1 MTTGMETRTWEV
13 TLLTPLHIGDG
24 VELQKNLDYL
34 PSKEGLRVIDPED
47 VLARLADNPAAI
59 REIGNTG
66 FDLARMEREKQ
77 ALPAPRYDLP
87 FQGNRP
93 PDSLRRFL
101 KNGHGVAYLPGSTL
115 KGAIRTA
122 LWTSLD
128 RRLPPVNS
136 YFNFQKA
143 VKNVDG
149 TDPNHDFLRPLSV
162 GDSAAVAPSGRLRAS
177 EIKFF
182 NLQRDERPGWK
193 DFSTR
198 RTRNRFE
205 EAAGVFVEAVVPE
218 TKFHLQVRL
227 DRTLTSGPV
236 AAGLKL
242 PRCGGLNGFAEMARQ
257 INRHSRAIASAER
270 DFFARFGP
278 ATAAVK
284 SFYEQ
289 LLTGF
294 DSLDGSDERFIV
306 RMAWGSGWRGM
317 TGDWLSEEDLATVR
331 RETRLGKAGV
341 QIFPKTRRLGMQ
353 NGTPCQP
360 LGWAV
365 VAPVSERLF
374 LRSLAS
380 PRPSDAPVTPPP
392 ETKEVVKPSEEK
404 PAAPK
409 PSTTETEVWENVILT
424 WSPGDQV
431 VTAVGPKQKATGKG
445 KALIPESL
453 QNRLFSRKKAKAA
466 KVVVSVLGNAF
477 IIEAIE

>member
-1 MTTGMETRTWEV
+1 METRTWEV
-13 TLLTPLHIGDG
+13 TLITPLHIGDG

-34 PSKEGLRVIDPED
+34 PSREGLRVIDPED
-47 VLARLADNPAAI
+47 VLARLADNPAAV

-77 ALPAPRYDLP
+77 DLPAPRYILP

-101 KNGHGVAYLPGSTL
+101 KNGYGAAYLAGSTL
-115 KGAIRTA
+115 KGAVRTA

-128 RRLPPVNS
+128 RRRLPPVGR
-136 YFNFQKA
+136 FRDFQRG
-143 VKNVDG
+143 VKSVDG

-162 GDSAAVAPSGRLRAS
+162 GDSAAVAPSGVLRAS

-205 EAAGVFVEAVVPE
+205 EAAGVFVEAVVPT

-242 PRCGGLNGFAEMARQ
+242 PHCDGLNGFVEMARQ
-257 INRHSRAIASAER
+257 INRHSRAIAEAER
-270 DFFARFGP
+270 VFFSRFGP
-278 ATAAVK
+278 ATAAVR
-284 SFYEQ
+284 SFYED

-294 DSLDGSDERFIV
+294 DSLDGSDGRFIV

-341 QIFPKTRRLGMQ
+341 PIFPKTRRLAMD

-365 VAPVSERLF
+365 VAPVAERLF
-374 LRSLAS
+374 LRSPTAS
-380 PRPSDAPVTPPP
+380 TPSDEPVEPPP
-392 ETKEVVKPSEEK
+392 SEKKEAAKPSEPE
-404 PAAPK
+404 PSAPT
-409 PSTTETEVWENVILT
+409 STTTETEVWENVMLT

-431 VTAVGPKQKATGKG
+431 VTAVGPENNKATGKG
-445 KALIPESL
+445 KALIPETI
-453 QNRLFSRKKAKAA
+453 QDRLFKKKKAKAA
-466 KVVVSVLGNAF
+466 KVVVSVLGNAL

>member
-1 MTTGMETRTWEV
+1 METRTWEV
-13 TLLTPLHIGDG
+13 TLITPLHIGDG

-47 VLARLADNPAAI
+47 VLARLADNPAAV
-59 REIGNTG
+59 REMGNTG

-77 ALPAPRYDLP
+77 DLPAPRYVLP
-87 FQGNRP
+87 LAGNRP
-93 PDSLRRFL
+93 PDNLRRFL
-101 KNGHGVAYLPGSTL
+101 KNGHGAAYLAGSTL

-128 RRLPPVNS
+128 RRRLPPVNS

-162 GDSAAVAPSGRLRAS
+162 GDSAAVAPSGVLRAS

-242 PRCGGLNGFAEMARQ
+242 PRCDGLNGFAEMARQ
-257 INRHSRAIASAER
+257 INWHSRAIAAAER
-270 DFFARFGP
+270 DFFARFVPETG
-278 ATAAVK
+278 AVK

-289 LLTGF
+289 LLAGF
-294 DSLDGSDERFIV
+294 DSLNGSDERFIV

-317 TGDWLSEEDLATVR
+317 TGDWLSEEELAAVR

-341 QIFPKTRRLGMQ
+341 PVFPKTRRLGMH

-365 VAPVSERLF
+365 VAPVADRLF
-374 LRSLAS
+374 LRSPAAS
-380 PRPSDAPVTPPP
+380 TTPDAPAEPPP
-392 ETKEVVKPSEEK
+392 SEAEEVAKPSEVK
-404 PAAPK
+404 SSPPASPK
-409 PSTTETEVWENVILT
+409 AETEVWENVMLT

-431 VTAVGPKQKATGKG
+431 VTAVGPKHKATGKG
-445 KALIPESL
+445 KALIPESI
-453 QNRLFSRKKAKAA
+453 QDRLFKKKKAKAG
-466 KVVVSVLGNAF
+466 KVEVSVLGNAF